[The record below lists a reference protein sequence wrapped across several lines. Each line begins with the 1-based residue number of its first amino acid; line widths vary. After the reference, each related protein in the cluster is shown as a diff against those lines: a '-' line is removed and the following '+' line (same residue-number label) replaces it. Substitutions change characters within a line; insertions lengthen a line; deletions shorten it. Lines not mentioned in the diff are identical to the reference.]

1 MEGVIAV
8 GKKSA
13 QLDDLIR
20 LLRTLPEEE
29 IAAVRAFVERLVQR
43 QAAVKE
49 TPASYVV
56 PVTMLEELAH
66 PGEHKCLTVSGPMT
80 CDEALNLLA
89 SDLPGFLP
97 GELDDLLADIE
108 QSREMELEDPWQPT

>member
-1 MEGVIAV
+1 V
-8 GKKSA
+8 GKNSG

-29 IAAVRAFVERLVQR
+29 IAAVRVFVEGLVQR
-43 QAAVKE
+43 GVTVKE

-56 PVTMLEELAH
+56 PITMLEELAH
-66 PGEHKCLTVSGPMT
+66 PGEHECLTVSGPMT
-80 CDEALNLLA
+80 FDEALDLLA
-89 SDLPGFLP
+89 SGPPGFLP